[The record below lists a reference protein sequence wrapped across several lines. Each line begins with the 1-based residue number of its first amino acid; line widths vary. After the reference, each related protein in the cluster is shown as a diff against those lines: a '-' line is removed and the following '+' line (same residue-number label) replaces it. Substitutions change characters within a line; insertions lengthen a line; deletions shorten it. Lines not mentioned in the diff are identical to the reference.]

1 MAPRWAAAGR
11 RQPTRAVSSV
21 WCPHLPTAVTPELAS
36 GTAMPQPAPVFIT
49 SHPVLQQPPLNAH
62 RKDTSE
68 HWCLCMHQIN
78 HPSTP
83 GTPAAPQDDHRLSF
97 NRIMNC
103 VYVSSAAGIGHRRVR
118 LPQQIQ
124 ILPTRS
130 LACQSHPEP
139 RSLILSPE
147 MHPMCTWARL
157 QSRISTHKEQARL
170 CNHHN
175 PSTWQDFTG
184 TDILSIS
191 ASNTKHKNN
200 TPSQRLC
207 KHRSSGNG

>member
-1 MAPRWAAAGR
+1 
-11 RQPTRAVSSV
+11 
-21 WCPHLPTAVTPELAS
+21 
-36 GTAMPQPAPVFIT
+36 MPQPAPVFIT

-83 GTPAAPQDDHRLSF
+83 GTPAAPQDDRRFSF

-139 RSLILSPE
+139 RSLILPPE
-147 MHPMCTWARL
+147 MHPMCAWARL
-157 QSRISTHKEQARL
+157 QSRIAAQQRASSALQ
-170 CNHHN
+170 
-175 PSTWQDFTG
+175 PSQPFHMAGLLRG